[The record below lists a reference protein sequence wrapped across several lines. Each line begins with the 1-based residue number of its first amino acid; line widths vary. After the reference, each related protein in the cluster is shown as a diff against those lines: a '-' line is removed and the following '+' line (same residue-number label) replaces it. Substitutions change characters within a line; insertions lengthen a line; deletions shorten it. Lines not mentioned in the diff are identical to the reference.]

1 MRGFPQCIDGVP
13 FNDFKWAITS
23 LRSVMQKD
31 IHFSKAERRL
41 IFMSSLRRVTVRAL
55 KGVET
60 ILIPPEIA
68 RKWEII
74 AIQPARKQ
82 Q

>member
-1 MRGFPQCIDGVP
+1 
-13 FNDFKWAITS
+13 
-23 LRSVMQKD
+23 MQKD

-68 RKWEII
+68 RK
-74 AIQPARKQ
+74 
-82 Q
+82 